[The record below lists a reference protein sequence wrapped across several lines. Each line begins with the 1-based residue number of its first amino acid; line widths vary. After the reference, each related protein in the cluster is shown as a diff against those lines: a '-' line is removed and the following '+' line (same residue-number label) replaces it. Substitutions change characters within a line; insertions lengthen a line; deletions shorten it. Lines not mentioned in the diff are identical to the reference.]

1 MMRSKPLDFIKAS
14 FLRALSEEKQ
24 HPLKIMSAFF
34 VARCYS

>member
-24 HPLKIMSAFF
+24 YSLKTTAN
-34 VARCYS
+34 Y